1 MLIAWPS
8 TSSGWRT
15 TPCAPNAGLKP
26 STTPDQRVAV
36 IAGVRIADSIQ
47 QGLDSLLGFIPNI
60 LGFLVILVIGYLIA
74 RVVKGVVAKVLE
86 KVGLDR
92 TLHSSDA
99 GRYVEKVSPGA
110 SPARLIGSVA
120 FWFIFL
126 FAISAAIGALKIA
139 ALTSFIADVQAY
151 LPNIV
156 VALLI
161 FVIAAA
167 LAGAIGGAV
176 HRLMGDTP
184 TGRMVRA
191 IVPALIMAIAVFM
204 VLDQLRIAPQIVTI
218 TYAAL
223 LGMLALAGALAF
235 GLGGR
240 DVAAQMLGQA
250 YNAGQ
255 RNAGQVKQ
263 DMQTGKARAET
274 QAREATAAA
283 DRDGG
288 TPGAVRP
295 A

>member
-1 MLIAWPS
+1 V
-8 TSSGWRT
+8 
-15 TPCAPNAGLKP
+15 
-26 STTPDQRVAV
+26 Q
-36 IAGVRIADSIQ
+36 IADSIQ

-60 LGFLVILVIGYLIA
+60 IGFLVILVIGYFIA
-74 RVVKGVVAKVLE
+74 KLVKGIVARLLE

-126 FAISAAIGALKIA
+126 FAISAAIGALKIP
-139 ALTSFIADVQAY
+139 ALSTFIAQVQAF
-151 LPNIV
+151 LPNII

-167 LAGAIGGAV
+167 LAGAVGAAA
-176 HRLMGDTP
+176 HKLMGDTP
-184 TGRMVRA
+184 TGKMVRA
-191 IVPALIMAIAVFM
+191 IAPALIMAIALFM

-218 TYAAL
+218 TYAGL
-223 LGMLALAGALAF
+223 IGMLALAGALAF

-240 DVAAQMLGQA
+240 DLAAQMLGQA
-250 YNAGQ
+250 YTAGQ
-255 RNAGQVKQ
+255 RNAEQVKQ
-263 DMQTGKARAET
+263 DVQTGRDRAET
-274 QAREATAAA
+274 QAQRAT
-283 DRDGG
+283 DGDG
-288 TPGAVRP
+288 VVSGSVPP